1 MLAPTWELALQIA
14 AELEKLK
21 NKTDEFRVVSV
32 YGGQSIQNQLYEI
45 KDGAD
50 FIIGTTGRVLDFV
63 QKGQLN
69 L

>member
-21 NKTDEFRVVSV
+21 NKNDEFRVVSV

-63 QKGQLN
+63 
-69 L
+69 